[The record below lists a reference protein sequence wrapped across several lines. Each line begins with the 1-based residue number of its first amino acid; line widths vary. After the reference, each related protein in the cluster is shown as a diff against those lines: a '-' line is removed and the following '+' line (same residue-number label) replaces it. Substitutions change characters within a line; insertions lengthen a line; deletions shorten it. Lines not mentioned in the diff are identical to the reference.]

1 MHVAIDASGISGGC
15 DPNIDECACAF
26 AANSLNG
33 RSSSMNGVSGHR
45 AVHPEFLPLGMI
57 TLRDIQ
63 KQYQTPAGRFSALSD
78 VNLDI
83 ASGSFVAIVGES
95 GSGKSTL
102 LSILSGVDRPTAGT
116 LHMAD
121 RALHDMTERELTVWR
136 GRTVGIVFQSFQ
148 LLPTLTSA
156 ENVMLPMD
164 FGHRW
169 PAGER
174 RHRAERLLER
184 LGVSDQAN
192 KLPVTLSGGQQQRVA
207 IARALANEPAV
218 VLADEPTGNLDSRTS
233 AQILDLF
240 AGLVSDGQTVVMV
253 THATSALCYAS
264 HTVRLADGRIID
276 A

>member
-1 MHVAIDASGISGGC
+1 
-15 DPNIDECACAF
+15 
-26 AANSLNG
+26 
-33 RSSSMNGVSGHR
+33 MNGVSGHR